1 MPLDPSI
8 PLQARNVQLPNV
20 MEIQGNAMKLRQLQ
34 QQSNEYDRQA
44 RQRDTIANLYRT
56 NIDASGNV
64 NASGITQG
72 LAREGYGDQIP
83 EFQKGQADYGKAL
96 AGMKGEQLAFHLKQ
110 VNAVNGVLGS
120 LLSQPNITH
129 DDVIAKV
136 SGLVDDGIIDN
147 NAGAAIVK
155 QLPGPGQLRPFLM
168 QRAIEGLDNAQQ
180 VQMLLPKYDEQ
191 DTGGAINQGTINPLT
206 GVRTAGVDVQKTI
219 TPGEMLASNTAKEL
233 GAVTY
238 QQDARGNFVALP
250 TKPGAG
256 PIRSTA
262 VLDANGNPQGGKG
275 TTLNDGQSKALLF
288 GSRARDANAVLE
300 GLASKGVNMGS
311 VPKAVAEGV
320 PVVGRAL
327 GAIANATMV
336 SPEQQQAEQA
346 KDDFIHAVLRR
357 ESGATIME
365 NEYNGAD
372 KQYFPQIGDLP
383 GVLAQKAR
391 NRALAIQGILA
402 EVPEG
407 QRDSLNTSANGATA
421 NPGAPA
427 LPANVNRHEAP
438 SGNQLQPAQPET
450 PPKGPNATSSN
461 APVRPPLSAIFGK
474 PR

>member
-1 MPLDPSI
+1 MPLDTSI

-44 RQRDTIANLYRT
+44 KQRDTIANLYRT

-72 LAREGYGDQIP
+72 LAREGFGDQIP
-83 EFQKGQADYGKAL
+83 EFQKGQAEYGKAL
-96 AGMKGEQLAFHLKQ
+96 AGMKGEQLAFHMKQ

-147 NAGAAIVK
+147 AAGAAIVK

-168 QRAIEGLDNAQQ
+168 QRAIEGLDNAEQIKL
-180 VQMLLPKYDEQ
+180 LLPKADKQ
-191 DTGGAINQGTINPLT
+191 DMGGYVSNGTIDPLS
-206 GVRTAGVDVQKTI
+206 GQRTELDRTDKTI
-219 TPGEMLASNTAKEL
+219 TPDAQLASNTATAL

-238 QQDARGNFVALP
+238 QQDAKGNFVALP

-256 PIRSTA
+256 PIRGQN
-262 VLDANGNPQGGKG
+262 VVDANGNPIGGKG
-275 TTLNDGQSKALLF
+275 GAALNDSQSKALLF
-288 GSRARDANAVLE
+288 GSRARDANAALE
-300 GLASKGVNMGS
+300 SLSSKGVNMGS
-311 VPKAVAEGV
+311 VPKSVAESV
-320 PVVGRAL
+320 PVVGGAL

-336 SPEQQQAEQA
+336 SPEQQQVEQA
-346 KDDFIHAVLRR
+346 QRDFINATLRR
-357 ESGATIME
+357 ESGAAIAASE
-365 NEYNGAD
+365 FDNAK
-372 KQYFPQIGDLP
+372 KQYFPQIGDSP
-383 GVLAQKAR
+383 EVLAQKSR
-391 NRALAIQGILA
+391 NRALAIQGILV
-402 EVPEG
+402 EVPES
-407 QRDSLNTSANGATA
+407 QRNSIGST

>member
-20 MEIQGNAMKLRQLQ
+20 MEIQGNALKLRQLQ

-96 AGMKGEQLAFHLKQ
+96 AGMKGEQLAFHMKQ

-147 NAGAAIVK
+147 AAGAAIVK

-168 QRAIEGLDNAQQ
+168 QRAIEGLDNAKQIEL
-180 VQMLLPKYDEQ
+180 LLPKPDKQ
-191 DTGGAINQGTINPLT
+191 DLGGYISNGTTDPLT
-206 GVRTAGVDVQKTI
+206 GQRTELSRTDKTI
-219 TPGEMLASNTAKEL
+219 TPDAQLASNTATAL

-238 QQDARGNFVALP
+238 QQDAKGNFVALP

-256 PIRSTA
+256 PIRGQN
-262 VLDANGNPQGGKG
+262 VVDAQGNPIGGKG
-275 TTLNDGQSKALLF
+275 GSALNDSQSKALLF
-288 GSRARDANAVLE
+288 GSRARDANAALE
-300 GLASKGVNMGS
+300 GLAAKGVSMGS

-320 PVVGRAL
+320 PVVGSAL
-327 GAIANATMV
+327 GAIANAYV
-336 SPEQQQAEQA
+336 ASPEQQQVEQA
-346 KDDFIHAVLRR
+346 QRDFINAALRR
-357 ESGATIME
+357 ESGAAIAASE
-365 NEYNGAD
+365 FDNAK
-372 KQYFPQIGDLP
+372 KQYFPQIGDSEE
-383 GVLAQKAR
+383 VKAQKAR
-391 NRALAIQGILA
+391 NRQLAIQGILV
-402 EVPEG
+402 EVPES
-407 QRDSLNTSANGATA
+407 QRNSIGAT
-421 NPGAPA
+421 NPSAPA

-450 PPKGPNATSSN
+450 PPRGPNAN
-461 APVRPPLSAIFGK
+461 AATAPTRPPLSAIFGK